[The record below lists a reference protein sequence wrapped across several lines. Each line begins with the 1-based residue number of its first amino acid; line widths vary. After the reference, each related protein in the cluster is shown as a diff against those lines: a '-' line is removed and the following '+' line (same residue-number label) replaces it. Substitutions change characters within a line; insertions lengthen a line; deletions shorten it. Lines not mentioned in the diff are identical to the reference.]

1 MTVLYSRV
9 FVYKTVID
17 SMKGEFK
24 KNSRYKDWFDFF
36 SSKSMSALLYKDIVD
51 ECCKMIRKNGRSR
64 MLEFI

>member
-1 MTVLYSRV
+1 
-9 FVYKTVID
+9 
-17 SMKGEFK
+17 MKGEFK